1 MARAQPTSVGAATT
15 REPGA
20 RVVKYVA
27 IRNHL
32 LGQILS
38 GALAPGA
45 QLPSEHE
52 IMALFGVSRVTT
64 RQALDMLRSEGRVE
78 ARRGKGYF
86 VRAMPATAE
95 LARLQSFG
103 EMMAPLGV
111 PLLADVIEISEVIPP
126 VEIAGAL
133 GLQDIEPAI
142 RLVRARIAA
151 GATVS
156 VDESFFPLPLGRRL
170 IQLDLVHRDVFEL
183 METRLGVA
191 LSYADIALGMAPP
204 PPDFA
209 RLIGLKTDEPAFTL
223 TRTARDV
230 EGRAVM
236 VQASYARPGLLR
248 FHIRATR

>member
-1 MARAQPTSVGAATT
+1 MARALSTPLASPQA
-15 REPGA
+15 REDGA

-52 IMALFGVSRVTT
+52 IMARFNVSRVTT
-64 RQALDMLRSEGRVE
+64 RQALDLLRTEGRVE

-86 VRAMPATAE
+86 VRALPATAE
-95 LARLQSFG
+95 LERLQSFG

-111 PLLADVIEISEVIPP
+111 PLRSDIIEISEGAPP
-126 VEIAGAL
+126 AEVASAL
-133 GLQDIEPAI
+133 GIEDLAPVI

-151 GATVS
+151 GATLAI
-156 VDESFFPLPLGRRL
+156 DESFFPLTLGRKL
-170 IQLDLVHRDVFEL
+170 IQLDLARCDLFQL
-183 METRLGVA
+183 MEERLGVA
-191 LSYADIALGMAPP
+191 VSHADITLSMAPP
-204 PPDFA
+204 PPEFA
-209 RLIGLKTDEPAFTL
+209 AALSLNPGEAAFSM
-223 TRTARDV
+223 TRIARDIA
-230 EGRAVM
+230 GRALM
-236 VQASYARPGLLR
+236 VQASHARPGLLR

>member
-1 MARAQPTSVGAATT
+1 MARALTTSPAGPQ
-15 REPGA
+15 RRDEGA
-20 RVVKYVA
+20 RVIKYVA

-52 IMALFGVSRVTT
+52 IMARFGVSRVTT
-64 RQALDMLRSEGRVE
+64 RQALDMLRAEGRVE

-95 LARLQSFG
+95 LERLQSFG
-103 EMMAPLGV
+103 EMLAPLGV
-111 PLLADVIEISEVIPP
+111 PLGAEVIEISEVTPP
-126 VEIAGAL
+126 PEVAQAL
-133 GLQDIEPAI
+133 GLAPIETAI
-142 RLVRARIAA
+142 RLVRTRQAA

-156 VDESFFPLPLGRRL
+156 VDESFFPLVLGRKL
-170 IQLDLVHRDVFEL
+170 IQQDLSRRDVFMLLE
-183 METRLGVA
+183 ERLGIVLSHAQLTLDVTTPPEA
-191 LSYADIALGMAPP
+191 L
-204 PPDFA
+204 A
-209 RLIGLKTDEPAFTL
+209 RLIGLQPGEAAFTL
-223 TRTARDV
+223 TRVAHDRRGV
-230 EGRAVM
+230 AIM